1 MTASNQ
7 EPHETSTVEAR
18 PVRVFAGLKI
28 DGQIARDLTR
38 FVQEMLKEPEVRAVA
53 ADDVHLTLVP
63 PWTENATS
71 EAIET
76 LAAVAGRFAAFVLTI
91 QHAGYG
97 PERRWPRLLWADCAM
112 VDELTALRAA
122 LLSAY
127 GQTDEKPFRP
137 HITLARIRGNGRAIA
152 KRHPIDQPLALSQW
166 VKSIELFQS
175 PAPGERG
182 YKILASAGLR
192 DPVPKS

>member
-7 EPHETSTVEAR
+7 EPHETSTIEAR

-38 FVQEMLKEPEVRAVA
+38 LAQELKEPEVRAVA
-53 ADDVHLTLVP
+53 VDDVHLTLVP
-63 PWTENATS
+63 PWTESATS

-76 LAAVAGRFAAFVLTI
+76 LAAVAGRFAAFMLTI
-91 QHAGYG
+91 QRAGYG
-97 PERRWPRLLWADCAM
+97 PDLRWPRLLWADCAM

-122 LLSAY
+122 LLAAY
-127 GQTDEKPFRP
+127 GQTDERPFRP
-137 HITLARIRGNGRAIA
+137 HITLARIRGHGHAIA
-152 KRHPIDQPLALSQW
+152 RRHPIDQPLALRQW

-175 PAPGERG
+175 PAPRERG
-182 YKILASAGLR
+182 YRILASAGLS
-192 DPVPKS
+192 DPVAQR